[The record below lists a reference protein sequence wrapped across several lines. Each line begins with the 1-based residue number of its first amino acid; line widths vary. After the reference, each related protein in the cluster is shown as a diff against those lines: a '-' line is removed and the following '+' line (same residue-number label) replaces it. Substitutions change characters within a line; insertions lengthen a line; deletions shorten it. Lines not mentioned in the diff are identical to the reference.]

1 MAKKSNMKRAGL
13 KPERRPDIEII
24 VEKFRRD
31 TAVLGESHFL
41 LSPPAATRICTHL
54 FPLSYTATMNDC
66 ARRRIYFSVCYD
78 FNGGGI
84 FIAMRGRA
92 PSAK

>member
-1 MAKKSNMKRAGL
+1 MVKKSNMKRAGSKL
-13 KPERRPDIEII
+13 ERRLDIEII

-54 FPLSYTATMNDC
+54 FPLSCTATMNDC
-66 ARRRIYFSVCYD
+66 ARHRIYFSVCYD
-78 FNGGGI
+78 FSSGEI
-84 FIAMRGRA
+84 FIAMHSRA
-92 PSAK
+92 SSAK